1 MNIAPTY
8 ELTEHGGVH
17 WLIIRFGNFTY
28 QTGFCIANIDN
39 AFRQDKSTD
48 NVTSHD
54 ATNNC
59 PPYLNLANDECD
71 GIPLTLFHRFAEA
84 IRANEKRNLFSD
96 CVRVGSENKLVNE
109 TGQLILDI
117 SYGYNC
123 ISIYTLR
130 WASQMSYVIHL
141 TEESS
146 VATAAMFDEI
156 HAKITEMS

>member
-28 QTGFCIANIDN
+28 QTGFCIANV
-39 AFRQDKSTD
+39 
-48 NVTSHD
+48 VTSHD
-54 ATNNC
+54 ATTTTTTTTTNNC

-84 IRANEKRNLFSD
+84 IRANEKCNLFSD